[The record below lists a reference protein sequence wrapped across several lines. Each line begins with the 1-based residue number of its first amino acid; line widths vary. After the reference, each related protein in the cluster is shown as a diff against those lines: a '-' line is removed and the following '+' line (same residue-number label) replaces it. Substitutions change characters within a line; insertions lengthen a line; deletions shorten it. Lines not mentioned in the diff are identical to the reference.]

1 MAAISASCGRGWSS
15 RYVEANQTR
24 VSALI
29 GMNDLP
35 ELPNN
40 AFAKY
45 DASPDHL
52 FYAEPRFVAHIDSR
66 AIACVTDLY
75 RNTFAPGS
83 VLLDLM
89 SSWVSHLPK
98 DVVYG
103 GVTGLGM
110 NRAELDANP
119 QLTRT
124 IVQDLNRDP
133 VLPLDDACFS
143 GAAVCV
149 SVQYL
154 ERPVEVAREVLRVLE
169 PGAPFVVTFSD
180 RCFPTKAV
188 AIWQARGIDHGDL
201 VSLYLDR
208 AGFDRISSRHLLL
221 RDRDGDP
228 LWSVVGR
235 KPNPKQPPAA

>member
-1 MAAISASCGRGWSS
+1 MKLS
-15 RYVEANQTR
+15 
-24 VSALI
+24 
-29 GMNDLP
+29 P
-35 ELPNN
+35 EIPTQ
-40 AFAKY
+40 AFAKQ
-45 DASPDHL
+45 DPSPDPL
-52 FYAEPRFVAHIDSR
+52 FYAQPRFVTHIDDR
-66 AIACVTDLY
+66 AIGCVTQLY
-75 RNTFAPGS
+75 RNSFDPGS

-89 SSWVSHLPK
+89 SSWVSHLPE

-103 GVTGLGM
+103 PVTGLGM
-110 NRAELDANP
+110 NREELDANRR
-119 QLTRT
+119 LSRR

-133 VLPLDDACFS
+133 VLPLDDGAFD

-154 ERPVEVAREVLRVLE
+154 ERPVEVAHEVARVLR

-188 AIWQARGIDHGDL
+188 AIWQSRGIDHGEL

-208 AGFDRISSRHLLL
+208 AGFERIEARQHLL
-221 RDRDGDP
+221 RDRRGDP

-235 KPNPKQPPAA
+235 KPSTTQSKDMQG